1 MEAKGSQPQ
10 KWHHDVF
17 SSRELTALGS
27 LQITEIKQRA
37 AVLLAEIDS
46 IKPVEGNETPHEC
59 HRLIALAKR
68 DLENAVMWAVKAIS
82 RA

>member
-1 MEAKGSQPQ
+1 VEANGSNPQ

-27 LQITEIKQRA
+27 LQIDVIKQRA

-46 IKPVEGNETPHEC
+46 IKPVEGNETPHDC
-59 HRLIALAKR
+59 HRLVALSKR
-68 DLENAVMWAVKAIS
+68 DLESAVMWAVKAIS
-82 RA
+82 RT